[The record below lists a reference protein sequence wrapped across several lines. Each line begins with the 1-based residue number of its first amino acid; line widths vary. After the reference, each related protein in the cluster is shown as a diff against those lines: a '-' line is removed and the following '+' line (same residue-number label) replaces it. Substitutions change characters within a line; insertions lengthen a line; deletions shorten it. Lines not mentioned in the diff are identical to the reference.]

1 MNRFLNRANKRLSIG
16 SAAFLLIAASGLGTI
31 LGVVRTSLI
40 NANFNGFSASAYFA
54 AFKIPDFIFFTLATG
69 ALGVAFMPVLSDK
82 IAKGNKQA
90 AWEFA
95 SSILNTI
102 ALVTLV
108 LSVISMIF
116 ARPLLQ
122 YVVARGFPPEQLDLA
137 VSVMRI
143 VSINPFL
150 FAISTL
156 LTSVQQTVGRFFFFA
171 IAPLFYNVSI
181 IIAIVLLNKELGVVA
196 VGVGVVVG
204 AILQLIVAGV
214 GMIGLN
220 YRYSFRINTKD
231 KDYKKVMSVLPA
243 RSVDQGIDYINSIFE
258 TSYASGIS
266 RVAVANYENALL
278 MHNAPIMLIGIA
290 ISSAAFPR
298 FTERISQGRP
308 DLFKKEFLTVL
319 KAMIWIALPVVIVC
333 YFEREYL
340 ARLISKRENNEIAL
354 IFGALS
360 VAIFF
365 RTLYAIISRFYYAQ
379 KDTITPL
386 LVSIFAIISNI
397 FLAYELSRPD
407 AYGVVGLAISQS
419 IVAVLEVFIMIAIM
433 MVKNKGLFSL
443 EFLKN
448 LLMIFSVG
456 GITVLV
462 TYISVNIF
470 PLNTADR
477 GVAIFAKVSTIAFLA
492 GLTHILV
499 SYLFNISEAK
509 PVIEKVKKYV
519 LRPIKVQ

>member
-1 MNRFLNRANKRLSIG
+1 M
-16 SAAFLLIAASGLGTI
+16 LISVSGVGTV

-82 IAKGNKQA
+82 LSKGNRQN

-95 SSILNTI
+95 SSVLNTI
-102 ALVTLV
+102 AIVTFF
-108 LSVISMIF
+108 LSLISMIF
-116 ARPLLQ
+116 ARPLLH

-150 FAISTL
+150 FSISTL

-171 IAPLFYNVSI
+171 IAPLFYNISI
-181 IIAIVLLNKELGVVA
+181 IVAIVLLNKQLGVVA
-196 VGVGVVVG
+196 VGVGVVIG
-204 AILQLIVAGV
+204 AVLQLLVAGI
-214 GMIGLN
+214 GMIGL
-220 YRYSFRINTKD
+220 RYKYSLRINTKD
-231 KDYKKVMSVLPA
+231 KEYKKVMSVLPA
-243 RSVDQGIDYINSIFE
+243 RSIDQGIDYINSIFE
-258 TSYASGIS
+258 TSYASGLS

-278 MHNAPIMLIGIA
+278 LHNAPTMLIGTA

-308 DLFKKEFLTVL
+308 DLFRKEFLQVL
-319 KAMIWIALPVVIVC
+319 RAMIWISLPVVIVC

-365 RTLYAIISRFYYAQ
+365 RTLYTIISRFFYAQ
-379 KDTITPL
+379 KDTLTPL
-386 LVSIFAIISNI
+386 VVSIITIIVNI
-397 FLAYELSRPD
+397 FLAYELSRPS
-407 AYGVVGLAISQS
+407 AFGVVGLAIAQS
-419 IVAVLEVFIMIAIM
+419 IVATFEVLVMLVIMV
-433 MVKNKGLFSL
+433 VKNKRLFNM
-443 EFLKN
+443 EFVKSVLWIFSASGFTLAVTYLGVN
-448 LLMIFSVG
+448 LL
-456 GITVLV
+456 
-462 TYISVNIF
+462 
-470 PLNTADR
+470 PLNTSDR
-477 GVAIFAKVSTIAFLA
+477 GVVIFYKVIAIGFMAVT
-492 GLTHILV
+492 THVLV
-499 SYLFNISEAK
+499 SWILRISEAQ
-509 PVIEKVKKYV
+509 PVIDKLKKYI
-519 LRPIKVQ
+519 LRPIKIQ

>member
-1 MNRFLNRANKRLSIG
+1 MNRFLNRANKRLSIS
-16 SAAFLLIAASGLGTI
+16 SAAFLLIAASGVGTV

-82 IAKGNKQA
+82 LAKGNRQQS
-90 AWEFA
+90 WEFA

-102 ALVTLV
+102 AIVTLF
-108 LSVISMIF
+108 LSLISMIF
-116 ARPLLQ
+116 ARPLLH

-171 IAPLFYNVSI
+171 IAPIFYNVSI
-181 IIAIVLLNKELGVVA
+181 IVAIVLLNKELGIVA

-204 AILQLIVAGV
+204 AVLQLVVAGA
-214 GMIGLN
+214 GMAGLR

-231 KDYKKVMSVLPA
+231 KDYRKVMSVLPA
-243 RSVDQGIDYINSIFE
+243 RSIDQGVDYINSIFE

-278 MHNAPIMLIGIA
+278 MHNAPTMLIGTA

-308 DLFKKEFLTVL
+308 DLFRKEFLQVL
-319 KAMIWIALPVVIVC
+319 RAMIWIALPIVIIC

-354 IFGALS
+354 IFGALTI
-360 VAIFF
+360 AIFF
-365 RTLYAIISRFYYAQ
+365 RTIYTIISRFFYAQ
-379 KDTITPL
+379 KDTLTPL
-386 LVSIFAIISNI
+386 IVSIITIVVNI
-397 FLAYELSRPD
+397 FLAYELSRPNVF
-407 AYGVVGLAISQS
+407 GIVGLAVAQS
-419 IVAVLEVFIMIAIM
+419 IVATFEVLVMLAIMII
-433 MVKNKGLFSL
+433 KNKKLFNL
-443 EFLKN
+443 EFVKSIIW
-448 LLMIFSVG
+448 IFSASG
-456 GITVLV
+456 FTLLV
-462 TYISVNIF
+462 TYFGVNVL

-477 GVAIFAKVSTIAFLA
+477 GVAIFSKVVIVAMMA
-492 GLTHILV
+492 IVTHVLV
-499 SYLFNISEAK
+499 SWAFRITEAQ
-509 PVIEKVKKYV
+509 PVINTIKKYV
-519 LRPIKVQ
+519 LRPIKIQ